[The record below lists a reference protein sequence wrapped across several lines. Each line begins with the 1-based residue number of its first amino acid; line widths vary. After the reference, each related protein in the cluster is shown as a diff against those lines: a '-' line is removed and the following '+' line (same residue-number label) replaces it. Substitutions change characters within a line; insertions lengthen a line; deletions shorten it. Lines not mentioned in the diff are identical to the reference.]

1 MFRSCRLVQKADT
14 ALFHRPG
21 SYCSERGTG
30 GGPLTVADYGLT
42 VDGVG
47 LATGPAGIDAAKI
60 APTARAWASA
70 PGETRAAQG
79 GRSMTAVASAPADG
93 PPPTDQPVN
102 AVNAMLDKLN
112 FDFIRDTA
120 TDRGLVSLPQ
130 LPAVASG

>member
-1 MFRSCRLVQKADT
+1 
-14 ALFHRPG
+14 
-21 SYCSERGTG
+21 
-30 GGPLTVADYGLT
+30 
-42 VDGVG
+42 
-47 LATGPAGIDAAKI
+47 
-60 APTARAWASA
+60 
-70 PGETRAAQG
+70 
-79 GRSMTAVASAPADG
+79 MTAVASAPADG